1 MNTIVNALKGQLRE
15 AHEDRMEQSKL
26 VRELQQQLKDKK
38 SKQKKPRL
46 TTEKLPSREITS
58 LDYLFG
64 DTPTSNFP
72 IKVLV
77 S

>member
-1 MNTIVNALKGQLRE
+1 VNALKVQLRE

-26 VRELQQQLKDKK
+26 VRELQQQLTDKK
-38 SKQKKPRL
+38 SKLKKPKL
-46 TTEKLPSREITS
+46 QTEKIPQRELTP

-64 DTPTSNFP
+64 ETPTTNLP